1 MDTIR
6 LRIQGDIGG
15 GRIERAFCRLA
26 HEAARG
32 GEPNWEACSQ
42 TIAGCCALANFKSR
56 CLFLDLL
63 SSDWEIVERSVA
75 IEAGLAARR
84 GRLLE
89 LEVAHQVELIT
100 ADELAAERGW
110 LEISGSS

>member
-1 MDTIR
+1 MDKIR

-42 TIAGCCALANFKSR
+42 IMAGCCALTNFKSR

-63 SSDWEIVERSVA
+63 SGDWEIVERSVA
-75 IEAGLAARR
+75 IEAGLAAYRN
-84 GRLLE
+84 RLLE
-89 LEVAHQVELIT
+89 LEVAYQAGQIT
-100 ADELAAERGW
+100 TGELAAECCW
-110 LEISGSS
+110 LADNNSS